1 MELINPSPSTHQTT
15 VADKLR
21 SKDAARR
28 FKYGSPKLVDMM
40 REKCRIRIKEAR
52 NDQFLKKRNIL
63 LEEKSFLASIVR
75 EELSELEHDIALQEL
90 IYKELMEDA
99 EQWLFYEQAENYLID
114 TYDTD
119 AVFCPIC
126 EHSVLQL
133 DSAAKLLNCSCGVRL
148 RYAGTMEDFNKLVSE
163 TIAQHAAARCA
174 SNLQFFTE
182 PIVDV
187 DFVQLNAFCLG
198 CDYYRELTS

>member
-1 MELINPSPSTHQTT
+1 MEIMNPGPSSQQTT

-52 NDQFLKKRNIL
+52 NDQFLKKRNIM
-63 LEEKSFLASIVR
+63 LEEKSFLESIVR

-90 IYKELMEDA
+90 IYKELMEDT

-114 TYDTD
+114 SYDTD
-119 AVFCPIC
+119 TVFCPIC
-126 EHSVLQL
+126 EHNVLQL
-133 DSAAKLLNCSCGVRL
+133 DSEAKRLSCSCGVL
-148 RYAGTMEDFNKLVSE
+148 LQYEGTMETFGKLVSE
-163 TIAQHAAARCA
+163 TIAQHATRCA

-182 PIVDV
+182 PVVDV

-198 CDYYRELTS
+198 CDFYRDLTS

>member
-1 MELINPSPSTHQTT
+1 MEIINPGPSSHQTT

-52 NDQFLKKRNIL
+52 NEQFLKKRNIIE
-63 LEEKSFLASIVR
+63 EEKNFLESIVR

-90 IYKELMEDA
+90 IYKELMEDT

-114 TYDTD
+114 SYDTD
-119 AVFCPIC
+119 TVFCPIC
-126 EHSVLQL
+126 EHNVLRL
-133 DSAAKLLNCSCGVRL
+133 DSVAKRLSCSCGVL
-148 RYAGTMEDFNKLVSE
+148 LHYDGSMETFSKLLSE
-163 TIAQHAAARCA
+163 TIGQHSMRCA
-174 SNLQFFTE
+174 NNVQFFTE

-198 CDYYRELTS
+198 CDFYRDLTS